1 MIRACP
7 ACSQKNRIPAERLAQ
22 TGKCGACGAA
32 LPPLA
37 TPLSV
42 EATAFREV
50 IAKSPVPVLVDFWAP
65 WCGPCRMAAPEL
77 EKVARKLSGKAL
89 VLKVNTDEEQQLAQ
103 EYRVNS
109 IPYFVVFNG
118 GRIVQQQAGL
128 VNASQMERWL
138 LS

>member
-1 MIRACP
+1 
-7 ACSQKNRIPAERLAQ
+7 
-22 TGKCGACGAA
+22 
-32 LPPLA
+32 
-37 TPLSV
+37 
-42 EATAFREV
+42 
-50 IAKSPVPVLVDFWAP
+50 
-65 WCGPCRMAAPEL
+65 MAAPEL